1 MSRAKTYRFTPL
13 LVAIGVVV
21 GILIG
26 SFYANHFSGRRL
38 NIINTSSDKLNSL
51 LHIID
56 DQYVDS
62 VNIPNLVEESLP
74 EIMKKLDPHS
84 VYIPASEAEASME
97 DLKGSFSGIGV
108 QFMIY
113 RDTVRIVK
121 VLDGGPSE
129 GVGLQAGDRIVS
141 VDGKSYV
148 GKDVSS
154 EETLKRLK
162 GKEGTIVKVG
172 VLRAGSKGIKDYN
185 IVRGNVPLKSIDVVH
200 MLDETTG
207 YVKINSF
214 GETTYAEF
222 LAALATLHTNGFESL
237 VIDLRGNPGGYMAP
251 AVQIAN
257 EFLPKDRL
265 IVYTEGRKSPREEY
279 ASDGRGSYQTMPLIV
294 LVDESS
300 ASASE
305 ILAGAIQDNDRGI
318 IVGRRTF
325 GKGLVQ
331 VPIEFNDGSM
341 LRLTKARYY
350 TPSGR
355 CLQKPYTPGDEEDY
369 EADLILRAEH
379 GEYFSQDS
387 IKTSGEKFRTHIGRT
402 VYGGGGVVP
411 DYFVARDTA
420 GINSYFREAYLSGMI
435 SQFAYS
441 FVDSHRK
448 QLNALT
454 DLNAILKY
462 LHKQHIVEKFADY
475 AAENGLKRRNR
486 MIKQAYALFTSYL
499 STSII
504 DDVLGVQAATEYIN
518 RTDPSILKALSLMR
532 DGLAFPVLEE
542 EADSM
547 SGTTALNNMATP
559 GHLPRVTNLASIWQY
574 NIMDTPVAL
583 PYNHENLAICPVRKR
598 SVRL

>member
-1 MSRAKTYRFTPL
+1 M

-62 VNIPNLVEESLP
+62 VNIPDLVEKALP
-74 EIMKKLDPHS
+74 EIMAKLDPHS

-113 RDTVRIVK
+113 KDTVRIVK

-129 GVGLQAGDRIVS
+129 GVGLQAGDRIVTIDNVTFVGDSINNES
-141 VDGKSYV
+141 VMKH
-148 GKDVSS
+148 
-154 EETLKRLK
+154 LK
-162 GKEGTIVKVG
+162 GEKGTAVRLGVK
-172 VLRAGSKGIKDYN
+172 RAGAKNLLTFN
-185 IVRGNVPLKSIDVVH
+185 IVRGDVPLKSINVVY
-200 MLDETTG
+200 MLDDKTG
-207 YVKINSF
+207 YVSINSF

-222 LAALATLHTNGFESL
+222 LAALATLNNSGFENL
-237 VIDLRGNPGGYMAP
+237 VIDLRGNLGGYMAP

-257 EFLPKDRL
+257 EFLPKGRL

-279 ASDGRGSYQTMPLIV
+279 TSNGRGAYQTMPLVV

-305 ILAGAIQDNDRGI
+305 ILAGAIQDNDRGS

-355 CLQKPYTPGDEEDY
+355 CVQKPYTPGDEEDY

-387 IKTSGEKFRTHIGRT
+387 IKTSGEKYLTRIGRT
-402 VYGGGGVVP
+402 VYGGGGIIP
-411 DYFVARDTA
+411 DFFIPRDTT
-420 GINSYFREAYLSGMI
+420 GINSYFKDAYLSGLI
-435 SQFAYS
+435 YQFAYS
-441 FVDSHRK
+441 FVDANREALSKAADVEGMVKLLKRK
-448 QLNALT
+448 
-454 DLNAILKY
+454 
-462 LHKQHIVEKFADY
+462 HVVEQFVDFAQD
-475 AAENGLKRRNR
+475 NGLKRRNR
-486 MIKQAYALFTSYL
+486 MIKQSYAMLTYYL
-499 STSII
+499 TQYII
-504 DDVLGVQAATEYIN
+504 DDALGVKAASEYAN
-518 RTDPSILKALSLMR
+518 GSDPAVQKSLELMSE
-532 DGLAFPVLEE
+532 GKAFPSLEE
-542 EADSM
+542 ND
-547 SGTTALNNMATP
+547 TTATGEGNAQASDETAYLQ
-559 GHLPRVTNLASIWQY
+559 PRGLKRFVPRYEVGTRLARTSYADLI
-574 NIMDTPVAL
+574 AL
-583 PYNHENLAICPVRKR
+583 WPRKLR
-598 SVRL
+598 FDKF